1 MFTSLTAGVINRR
14 LILQLWMT
22 DGVKWAVMRVMFSS
36 ACNRGSAA
44 GGELGQASFARNIAR
59 DVSPPPPL
67 TADFMAG
74 LVVSFLCWGQ
84 VRRNGGRILGL
95 VLGA

>member
-1 MFTSLTAGVINRR
+1 MI
-14 LILQLWMT
+14 

-84 VRRNGGRILGL
+84 ETTSYLQTVVCTNGGRILGF
-95 VLGA
+95 VLGV